1 MAVKIEDINSVNWQL
16 SILGIGQV
24 SEGIDDIRQCIGT
37 IITTTKG
44 SDPLRP
50 LFGSEI
56 WRFIDKPVTEAVSG
70 ISAEIID
77 CILKWE
83 TRVRL
88 KKLFY
93 QIDGSR
99 IDFTLRVELF
109 ESGEVTEI
117 LFYIDRQKEITPP
130 VIGRAFSNGFNFG
143 FS

>member
-1 MAVKIEDINSVNWQL
+1 MAIKIADIKSVNWQL
-16 SILGIGQV
+16 SKTNLGEV

-50 LFGSEI
+50 LFGSDI
-56 WRFIDKPVTEAVSG
+56 WRFIDKPVTDAVSG

-83 TRVRL
+83 TRVRI
-88 KKLFY
+88 KSLFY
-93 QIDGSR
+93 QIVGSR
-99 IDFTLRVELF
+99 IDFSLRVELF

-117 LFYIDRQKEITPP
+117 LFYIDRQKEIAPP
-130 VIGRAFSNGFNFG
+130 SIGRAFSDGFSFG

>member
-1 MAVKIEDINSVNWQL
+1 MATKIEEIKSVNWQL
-16 SILGIGQV
+16 SGVKIGEV
-24 SEGIDDIRQCIGT
+24 AEGIDDIRQCIAT
-37 IITTTKG
+37 IIKTTKG

-50 LFGSEI
+50 LFGSDI
-56 WRFIDKPVTEAVSG
+56 YQFIDKPVTEAVSG

-83 TRVRL
+83 QRVQL
-88 KKLFY
+88 KNLFY
-93 QIDGSR
+93 AIDGSR
-99 IDFTLRVELF
+99 IDFELHVELF

-130 VIGRAFSNGFNFG
+130 AIGRAFSGGFSFG